1 MFDERLPDRLDRVL
15 AHAPAVDWTPHTE
28 AQALRPRAQR
38 LRLGVRRPVHG
49 RSVREHAVETVGQAL
64 VEHDGS

>member
-1 MFDERLPDRLDRVL
+1 MPVVKAEQSGSRKISSGARTSTRPMFP
-15 AHAPAVDWTPHTE
+15 
-28 AQALRPRAQR
+28 LRPRARR